1 MSRLTKE
8 QAIKYYGQNLP
19 TPTIDRITLTNITH
33 TDEIYTELSQK
44 TVRDAA
50 APEAA
55 DATVGFGFAG
65 PPPSLVNFS
74 KLVKVTVSVS
84 FRFSTISVSLQK
96 NYLILL

>member
-50 APEAA
+50 PRKPRMLLLALVLRAPLQAWS
-55 DATVGFGFAG
+55 TFL
-65 PPPSLVNFS
+65 SLL
-74 KLVKVTVSVS
+74 K
-84 FRFSTISVSLQK
+84 SL
-96 NYLILL
+96 